1 MQSMDL
7 FSIVLMLCVG
17 NTAGWLVGIYMEGG
31 RFGLLGD
38 VSAAVAGTLAAGLIY
53 RQFVPE
59 AGHIGLL
66 AAGIVAATLAIM
78 LWRRFVPA
86 AP

>member
-1 MQSMDL
+1 MDL

-31 RFGLLGD
+31 RLGVLGD
-38 VSAAVAGTLAAGLIY
+38 VSAATAGALAAGFIY

-66 AAGIVAATLAIM
+66 AVGIVTAAIALV

-86 AP
+86 AC

>member
-1 MQSMDL
+1 MDL
-7 FSIVLMLCVG
+7 FTIVLMLCIG

-31 RFGLLGD
+31 RLGVLGD
-38 VSAAVAGTLAAGLIY
+38 VSAATAGALAAGLVY

-66 AAGIVAATLAIM
+66 AVGIVAAIVTLV
-78 LWRRFVPA
+78 LWHRFVPA
-86 AP
+86 AR